1 MSRRGRV
8 RGSVRGTWEGFSFG
22 EGERERRGVAYVRV
36 GGTVR
41 TSGDDLSGNESGD
54 GEDGDDKRRDHV
66 DSI

>member
-1 MSRRGRV
+1 M
-8 RGSVRGTWEGFSFG
+8 
-22 EGERERRGVAYVRV
+22 AYVRV